1 MKKNLLLTIVCIIFS
16 ILLVVLLV
24 ITFKTAKSNFDC
36 SSCVKQMSKL
46 QEENSNAIFSI
57 NNITYFS
64 SCGAD
69 ATTNSNSSFTIS
81 NLHQYTDIAIFIN
94 QNSNELTQKN
104 TLKSVSLNNISYI
117 LPPNEG
123 TPNLYYKNINDFAK
137 DKYSEDNLI
146 NNSITFSTTSE
157 DSIDY
162 SSPILYNNCA
172 NPITLT
178 YINKNIQ
185 DKYTLSNNVKNI
197 SHNGSLLK
205 ICGITLNSI
214 SCKIG
219 FNIQITNNL
228 DEVYDCPVIITIPL
242 STESSTIF
250 NGNLIFKDS
259 TNYNF
264 IKENK

>member
-1 MKKNLLLTIVCIIFS
+1 MKKNLLLTIACIISS
-16 ILLVVLLV
+16 ILLAVLLEF
-24 ITFKTAKSNFDC
+24 TFKTAKSNFDS
-36 SSCVKQMSKL
+36 SSCVKQMLKF
-46 QEENSNAIFSI
+46 QEENSDTIFSI

-69 ATTNSNSSFTIS
+69 ATTNSNSSFAIS

-94 QNSNELTQKN
+94 PNSDQLTQKN

-117 LPPNEG
+117 LSPNDG
-123 TPNLYYKNINDFAK
+123 TPSLYYKNINDFSK
-137 DKYSEDNLI
+137 DTYSEENLI

-185 DKYTLSNNVKNI
+185 DRYTLSNNIKNI

-219 FNIQITNNL
+219 FNIRITNNL
-228 DEVYDCPVIITIPL
+228 DEVYDCPIIITIPL
-242 STESSTIF
+242 STENSTIY
-250 NGNLIFKDS
+250 NGNLALKDS

-264 IKENK
+264 IKEIE